1 MIAVKKTLTVLL
13 AVAAFAG
20 TLSGFAAPA
29 RADRDDHD
37 GGRGHQEWRQRDWR
51 EHEHRDRDWHDRR
64 YDSPYYYGDR
74 VYVSPPVVYGPPPPP
89 YGLNLLFNV
98 R

>member
-1 MIAVKKTLTVLL
+1 MISFKRTLAAGL

-29 RADRDDHD
+29 RADWDDHH
-37 GGRGHQEWRQRDWR
+37 GRR
-51 EHEHRDRDWHDRR
+51 EYR
-64 YDSPYYYGDR
+64 DR

>member
-1 MIAVKKTLTVLL
+1 MISLKRTLAAGL

-29 RADRDDHD
+29 RADWDDHHGRREWREREWRDDHRRD
-37 GGRGHQEWRQRDWR
+37 EWR
-51 EHEHRDRDWHDRR
+51 HRR
-64 YDSPYYYGDR
+64 YDSQYYYGNR

>member
-1 MIAVKKTLTVLL
+1 MTALSKTIAVGL

-29 RADRDDHD
+29 KADWYGDHD
-37 GGRGHQEWRQRDWR
+37 RRDWR
-51 EHEHRDRDWHDRR
+51 EREYREHERRHEEWRHRR
-64 YDSPYYYGDR
+64 YDGQYYYGDR
-74 VYVSPPVVYGPPPPP
+74 AYVAPPIVYGPPPPP
-89 YGLNLLFNV
+89 RGLNLLFNI

>member
-1 MIAVKKTLTVLL
+1 MISLKRTLAAGL

-29 RADRDDHD
+29 RADWDDHH
-37 GGRGHQEWRQRDWR
+37 GRREYREREWR
-51 EHEHRDRDWHDRR
+51 EHEHRREEWRHRR
-64 YDSPYYYGDR
+64 YDSQYYYGNR

-89 YGLNLLFNV
+89 SGLNLLFNV

>member
-1 MIAVKKTLTVLL
+1 MICLKKTLAAGL

-29 RADRDDHD
+29 RADRDHESDRGGSREREWRDHD
-37 GGRGHQEWRQRDWR
+37 HRREEWRG
-51 EHEHRDRDWHDRR
+51 RR
-64 YDSPYYYGDR
+64 YDSRYYYGNR
-74 VYVSPPVVYGPPPPP
+74 IYVSPPVVYGPPPPP
-89 YGLNLLFNV
+89 SGLNLLFNI